1 MDCDHVQPDC
11 KSLHQYGKAEGS
23 FVVYRQSNGRRI
35 HQYQG
40 TSPSEVN
47 HSKGQQPFY
56 LRNERFGVKKKNNDP
71 LLFTEYRG
79 LGDYYERTGD
89 YKKALD
95 YYLKT
100 VENLKSLDLEDPAF
114 TEVNKSISEIYA
126 RMGEK
131 EKESA
136 YLKKYTEKT
145 DQRQAAVKEG
155 TDEAVKMILNDKEKK
170 LNTVQNNSS
179 NIISAIVIGVSALIF
194 GLFIW
199 YKKTSK
205 KSEKIISETQELLT
219 EKEELLQEKEEE
231 TQDLRLKVNESFEE
245 VVQLA
250 KDNSPEFFTRFR
262 EVYPGIVDELLK
274 IDGKLRT
281 SELTFCAYIFLGFST
296 KDIAKYTFTS
306 TNTVRNRKYNL
317 KKKLHLPT
325 EENMEIW
332 IRNLYS

>member
-155 TDEAVKMILNDKEKK
+155 TDEAV
-170 LNTVQNNSS
+170 
-179 NIISAIVIGVSALIF
+179 
-194 GLFIW
+194 
-199 YKKTSK
+199 
-205 KSEKIISETQELLT
+205 
-219 EKEELLQEKEEE
+219 
-231 TQDLRLKVNESFEE
+231 
-245 VVQLA
+245 
-250 KDNSPEFFTRFR
+250 
-262 EVYPGIVDELLK
+262 
-274 IDGKLRT
+274 
-281 SELTFCAYIFLGFST
+281 
-296 KDIAKYTFTS
+296 
-306 TNTVRNRKYNL
+306 
-317 KKKLHLPT
+317 
-325 EENMEIW
+325 
-332 IRNLYS
+332 